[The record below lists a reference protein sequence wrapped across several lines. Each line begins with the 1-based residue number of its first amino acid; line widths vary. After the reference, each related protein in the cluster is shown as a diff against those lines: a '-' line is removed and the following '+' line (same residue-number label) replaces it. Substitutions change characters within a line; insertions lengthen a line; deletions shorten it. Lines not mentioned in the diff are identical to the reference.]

1 MEVKWDNI
9 EEVMN
14 TMTDSQIR
22 LAMKSIAIS
31 INTRE
36 AVDRIDFMDSV
47 KLGLSWPIKD
57 E

>member
-14 TMTDSQIR
+14 TMTDAQIR
-22 LAMKSIAIS
+22 LAMKNIVVVINNEVVIDMSDFIS
-31 INTRE
+31 
-36 AVDRIDFMDSV
+36 AV
-47 KLGLSWPIKD
+47 KLGLSWPSKV

>member
-14 TMTDSQIR
+14 TMTDAQIR
-22 LAMKSIAIS
+22 LAMKNIVVVINNEVVIDMNDFIS
-31 INTRE
+31 
-36 AVDRIDFMDSV
+36 AV
-47 KLGLSWPIKD
+47 KLGLSWPSKV

>member
-14 TMTDSQIR
+14 TMTDAQIR
-22 LAMKSIAIS
+22 LAMKSIAVVLK
-31 INTRE
+31 RE
-36 AVDRIDFMDSV
+36 VVVDMNDFIDSV
-47 KLGLSWPIKD
+47 KLGLSWPSKV